1 MLTDEEIA
9 NADCVIV
16 AADAKVPMDR
26 FDGKKLIE
34 VPVSDGISK
43 ADQLVERAISGEHQS
58 ITVVMQ
64 AARALLPR
72 KLPAELV
79 TDYMYIW

>member
-16 AADAKVPMDR
+16 AADAQVPMDR

-43 ADQLVERAISGEHQS
+43 ADH
-58 ITVVMQ
+58 
-64 AARALLPR
+64 
-72 KLPAELV
+72 
-79 TDYMYIW
+79 W